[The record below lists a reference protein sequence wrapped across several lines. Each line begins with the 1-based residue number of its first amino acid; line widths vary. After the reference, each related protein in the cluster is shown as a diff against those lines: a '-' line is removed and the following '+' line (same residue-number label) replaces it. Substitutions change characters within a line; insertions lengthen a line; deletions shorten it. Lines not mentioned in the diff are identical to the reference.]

1 MANSYDADMPDPSRL
16 PFFLRAIRH
25 RNYKLFFAGQ
35 GVSLIGTWVSRLA
48 TGYLVYDLTKSPWL
62 LGVVGFAAQF
72 PTFLLTPFGGVLT
85 DRVNRHTVML
95 VTQLVSMLQSFI
107 LAALALS
114 GTITVLDIIL
124 LSVLQGVTNAFDIP
138 ARQAFVVEMIEDR
151 ADLPNAIALNSSMFN
166 GARLIGP
173 TLAAGMIWLTSAG
186 WCFFIDGVSY
196 LAVLAALL
204 AMRVPAFKPR
214 VARPVISELREGFAY
229 AFGFPPIRAILL
241 LVAAM
246 SFAGGPYL
254 VLMPAIA
261 EKVFH
266 GGAMTLGL
274 LTAAGG
280 FGALIG
286 GTYLA
291 SRRSVLGLGRVIAG
305 SGVAFGLTLVGF
317 GFCDILWLAMAL
329 LVFAGAAMIVVM
341 AASNTILQTLVDEEK
356 RGRVMSLFA
365 MGVIGMMPVGSLI
378 AGRLSES
385 FGAPHTLAM
394 GGGLCVLAGLGFALV
409 LPTLRPHVR
418 PIYQARGI
426 LPEIAEGLRAAQPL
440 SVAGE
445 R

>member
-1 MANSYDADMPDPSRL
+1 MPVKPPREL

-72 PTFLLTPFGGVLT
+72 PTFVLTPFGGVLT
-85 DRVNRHTVML
+85 DRVDRHRVM
-95 VTQLVSMLQSFI
+95 VATQIVSMLQSFI

-151 ADLPNAIALNSSMFN
+151 ADLANAIALNSSMFN

-186 WCFFIDGVSY
+186 WCFLIDGVSY
-196 LAVLAALL
+196 LAVIAALL

-254 VLMPAIA
+254 VLMPAIS
-261 EKVFH
+261 EKVFR

-291 SRRSVLGLGRVIAG
+291 SRRTVLGLGRVIAA
-305 SGVAFGLTLVGF
+305 SGVGFGLTLVGF
-317 GFCDILWLAMAL
+317 GFCDVLWLAMVL
-329 LVFAGAAMIVVM
+329 LVIAGAAMIVVM

-365 MGVIGMMPVGSLI
+365 MGVIGMMPLGSLI

-385 FGAPHTLAM
+385 FGAPHTLSM

>member
-1 MANSYDADMPDPSRL
+1 MPVKPPREL

-48 TGYLVYDLTKSPWL
+48 TGYLVYDLTQSPWL

-186 WCFFIDGVSY
+186 WCFLIDGASY
-196 LAVLAALL
+196 LAVIGALL
-204 AMRVPAFKPR
+204 AMRVPAFRPR
-214 VARPVISELREGFAY
+214 VARPVISELREGFTY

-261 EKVFH
+261 EKVFK

-317 GFCDILWLAMAL
+317 GFCDILWLAMVL
-329 LVFAGAAMIVVM
+329 LVVAGAAMIVVM

-365 MGVIGMMPVGSLI
+365 MGVIGMMPLGSLI

-385 FGAPHTLAM
+385 FGAPHTLSM